1 MKFIKIKGG
10 IFVQYRKFGPIDYEA
25 STLGFGAMRFPTI
38 DNDPKQI
45 NEGKAISMI
54 RYAIDHGINY
64 VDTAYPYHGGNSE
77 FVVGKALKDG
87 YRQKTKLATKFPIW
101 LPKTHQD
108 CDKYLEKQLQKLDV
122 ESIDFYLIHGLNK
135 ERWQKVLDLDVLGFL
150 QDAQRK
156 GKIHYIGFSF
166 HDDLELFREIIDF
179 FDWDFCQIQFNYMDE
194 HYQAGLEGLKYA
206 ASKNIPLVIMEPLQG
221 GNLTKEPPEDI
232 KRIWNQADIKR
243 TPAQWG
249 FRWVCNH
256 PEVKVVLSGMSTMEQ
271 LQENIETFENA
282 LPNSL
287 TEKELELIGKVRD
300 KYKEKMKVRCTE
312 CKYCMPCP
320 NGVNI
325 PQNFK
330 IYNRTSM
337 YQTLDEYQRSYE
349 NLEKEKAS
357 ASSCVKCGKCEKV
370 CPQRIPIINKLK
382 EVNKVLGK

>member
-1 MKFIKIKGG
+1 M
-10 IFVQYRKFGPIDYEA
+10 QYRKFGSIDYKA

-38 DNDPKQI
+38 DNDLKQI
-45 NEGKAISMI
+45 NEDKAISMI

-101 LPKTHQD
+101 LPKTLQD
-108 CDKYLEKQLQKLDV
+108 CDKYLEEQLKKLDV
-122 ESIDFYLIHGLNK
+122 DSIDFYLIHGLNK
-135 ERWQKVLDLDVLGFL
+135 ERWQKVLDLDVLKFL
-150 QDAQRK
+150 QDAQRR

-166 HDDLELFREIIDF
+166 HDDLELFKEIIDF

-194 HYQAGLEGLKYA
+194 HYQAGVEGLKYA
-206 ASKNIPLVIMEPLQG
+206 ASRNIPVVVMEPLQG
-221 GNLTKEPPEDI
+221 GNLAKESPEDI
-232 KRIWNQADIKR
+232 QRLWNQTDIKR

-271 LQENIETFENA
+271 IKENIETFEDA

-300 KYKEKMKVRCTE
+300 KYEEKMKVRCTE

-330 IYNRTSM
+330 IYNRASM
-337 YQTLDEYQRSYE
+337 YQTLDEYQKSYD

-357 ASSCVKCGKCEKV
+357 ASFCVECRKCEKI
-370 CPQRIPIINKLK
+370 CPQRIPIIHKLK
-382 EVNKVLGK
+382 EVNGVLGNK